1 MIHNP
6 FVAFSPIDSAQP
18 LYQKTHTF
26 RTESEIAYLASRSI
40 SVYHHHMENQVIL
53 KKHEDARLLAGHQW
67 IFSNEIAS
75 LNGSPLAG
83 DVVEILTHDRR
94 FLGLGFFNP
103 HSLISV
109 RFLTSQQ
116 EEISSGF
123 FERRITDA
131 FNLRKKLFPE
141 SETYRMVNGE
151 SDYLPGLIIDK
162 YNEYL
167 SIQTLSSG
175 MDRRLNEICD
185 NLESLLHPKAIVE
198 RNDSPLRTLEH
209 LEERK
214 GTLRG
219 IAEHTIVSEHGAK
232 FNVDLLKGQKT
243 GFFLDQRENRK
254 TVRQHVRDGHVLDC
268 FCNEGGFAINASL
281 GGAKDVLAVDISE
294 TAVERG
300 RVNSVIN
307 QQENIEFRQG
317 DVFEVLKEYSLQ
329 KKRFDVVILDP
340 PSFTRSRKNVK
351 SALKGY
357 KTINGLALTIIDEG
371 GFLITASCSHHI
383 TEESFLGTVDESS
396 RKSGRKLRL
405 LELSG
410 ASPDHPVLVSMPET
424 KYLKFAVFSVL

>member
-1 MIHNP
+1 MNAARSAKETLLNLSLEIGSLLI
-6 FVAFSPIDSAQP
+6 APILS
-18 LYQKTHTF
+18 T
-26 RTESEIAYLASRSI
+26 II
-40 SVYHHHMENQVIL
+40 HMENQIIL
-53 KKHEDARLLAGHQW
+53 KKREDGRLLAGHQW

-75 LNGSPLAG
+75 VNGSPQAG
-83 DVVEILTHDRR
+83 DVVGILNHDRR
-94 FLGLGFFNP
+94 LLGLGFFNP
-103 HSLISV
+103 HSLIAV
-109 RFLTSQQ
+109 RFLTSEQK
-116 EEISSGF
+116 EISKEF

-131 FNLRKKLFPE
+131 LMLRRKLFPE
-141 SETYRMVNGE
+141 SETYRLVNGE

-175 MDRRLNEICD
+175 MDRRLDQICD
-185 NLESLLHPKAIVE
+185 ALESLLHPKAIVE
-198 RNDSPLRTLEH
+198 RNDTPIRTLEH
-209 LEERK
+209 LEEKK

-232 FNVDLLKGQKT
+232 FNVDLMKGQKT

-254 TVRQHVRDGHVLDC
+254 AVRHHVRSGDVLDC
-268 FCNEGGFAINASL
+268 FCNEGGFSINASL
-281 GGAKDVLAVDISE
+281 GEARKVTGIDISE
-294 TAVERG
+294 TAVERA

-307 QQENIEFRQG
+307 QRENIDFIQG
-317 DVFEVLKEYSLQ
+317 DVFELLKKYSADG
-329 KKRFDVVILDP
+329 KRFDAVILDP

-357 KTINGLALTIIDEG
+357 KTINGLALAIINAG
-371 GFLITASCSHHI
+371 GFLFTASCSHHI
-383 TEESFLGTVDESS
+383 TEEAFLETVEESS

-405 LELSG
+405 LEFSG